1 MKQAQFPC
9 LHVAVAVV
17 EDSEGQI
24 LISKRLDH
32 LHQGGLWEFPGGKVE
47 AGESV
52 QRALCRE
59 LQEETGI
66 FISVQRPLI
75 KIYHDYADKHVC
87 LDVWLTKL
95 KSGEA
100 QGLEGQPLTWVSRA
114 QLADYSFPAGNQAI
128 LTALSLPTNYLI
140 TPEPDAYLF
149 TEFLSLLAETLDEGV
164 QLVQLRANSLD
175 EQAYRKLAIEVVELC
190 GKFNARLLLK
200 GNLNLLEAFPDA
212 AGLHLTSEQLVHFA
226 ESDRKTDSL
235 RPHLGLAADKLLAAS
250 CHNAEQISQAHKLG
264 VDFITLSPLFATS
277 SHPEAQALGWKCFE
291 SLLVDSPVPVYGL
304 GGLSAAHQP
313 ELLQRGAQGYAAIS
327 SLWPT
332 EV

>member
-1 MKQAQFPC
+1 MKQAQLSC

-17 EDSEGQI
+17 EDSAGQI

-52 QRALCRE
+52 QHALCRE

-66 FISVQRPLI
+66 LISVQRPLI
-75 KIYHDYADKHVC
+75 KIYHDYGDKHVC

-100 QGLEGQPLTWVSRA
+100 QGLEGQPLAWVSRA
-114 QLADYSFPAGNQAI
+114 KLADYSFPAGNQAI
-128 LTALSLPTNYLI
+128 LTALNLPTNYLI
-140 TPEPDAYLF
+140 TPEPEAYPF
-149 TEFLSLLAETLDEGV
+149 TGFLSLLTKALEEGV

-175 EQAYRKLAIEVVELC
+175 EQAYRKLAIKVLELC

-200 GNLNLLEAFPDA
+200 GDLNLLEAIPDA
-212 AGLHLTSEQLVHFA
+212 AGLHLTSEQLAHFT
-226 ESDRKTDSL
+226 ESDRKTGNVRS
-235 RPHLGLAADKLLAAS
+235 HLGLAADKLLAAS
-250 CHNAEQISQAHKLG
+250 CHNEEQISQAHQLG
-264 VDFITLSPLFATS
+264 VDFITLSPLLATS
-277 SHPEAQALGWKCFE
+277 CHPESQGLGWKHFE
-291 SLLVDSPVPVYGL
+291 SLLLESPVPVYGL

>member
-1 MKQAQFPC
+1 MKQAQLSC

-17 EDSEGQI
+17 EDSAGQI

-52 QRALCRE
+52 QHALCRE

-66 FISVQRPLI
+66 LISVQRPLI
-75 KIYHDYADKHVC
+75 KIYHDYGDKHVC

-100 QGLEGQPLTWVSRA
+100 QGLEGQPLAWVSRA
-114 QLADYSFPAGNQAI
+114 KLADYSFPAGNQAI
-128 LTALSLPTNYLI
+128 LTALNLPTNYLI
-140 TPEPDAYLF
+140 TPEPAAYPF
-149 TEFLSLLAETLDEGV
+149 TGFLSLLTKALEEGV

-175 EQAYRKLAIEVVELC
+175 AQAYRKLAIKVLELC

-200 GNLNLLEAFPDA
+200 GDLNLLEAIPDA
-212 AGLHLTSEQLVHFA
+212 AGLHLTSEQLAHFT
-226 ESDRKTDSL
+226 ESDRKTGNVRS
-235 RPHLGLAADKLLAAS
+235 HLGLAADKLLAAS
-250 CHNAEQISQAHKLG
+250 CHNEEQISQAHQLG
-264 VDFITLSPLFATS
+264 VDFITLSPLLATS
-277 SHPEAQALGWKCFE
+277 CHPESQGLGWKHFE
-291 SLLVDSPVPVYGL
+291 SLLLESPVPVYGL